1 MASLF
6 NVIFSISQRISQY
19 QLTMQFLG
27 AFSLLSFL
35 AGLAVAAYND
45 ACPSCTEIYDGG
57 CDKDSGTV
65 KILIGNGGAGPSKW
79 TCERYISPNRSTPH
93 NKCDINQR
101 AQRLLTVLSKS
112 KQITAATISSR

>member
-65 KILIGNGGAGPSKW
+65 KILIGNAGAGQSGLAKGILTLIGAPL
-79 TCERYISPNRSTPH
+79 I
-93 NKCDINQR
+93 INVT
-101 AQRLLTVLSKS
+101 LTSAHS
-112 KQITAATISSR
+112 AC